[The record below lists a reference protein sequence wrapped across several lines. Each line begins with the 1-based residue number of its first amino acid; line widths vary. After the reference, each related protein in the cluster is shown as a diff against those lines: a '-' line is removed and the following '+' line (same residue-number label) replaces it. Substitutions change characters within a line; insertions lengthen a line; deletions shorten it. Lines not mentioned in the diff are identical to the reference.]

1 MLLGTTPEHVT
12 QLPPRHVFVFGS
24 NTRGIH
30 GAGAALLAVQSF
42 GAIKGQ
48 GFGWQG
54 RAFAVPT
61 KDHRLQ
67 SLDLAHIAAY
77 VKAALAFMEYMPGH
91 VFVWTKVGC
100 GLAGYTPDQMALR
113 TRDMFQGS
121 QALLFLPVEFQ

>member
-61 KDHRLQ
+61 KDHELRAL
-67 SLDLAHIAAY
+67 SLPHIVAY
-77 VKAALAFMEYMPGH
+77 VRSALAFMECMPGY
-91 VFVWTKVGC
+91 VFVWTKIGC
-100 GLAGYTPDQMALR
+100 GLAGYSDEEVKLHIGHLLRNTPAQV
-113 TRDMFQGS
+113 
-121 QALLFLPVEFQ
+121 FLPAEFQ